1 MNIAI
6 IGYGKMGREIE
17 CIAKSHGLNVASIID
32 PNNSNASFSKIT
44 EKSIKNVDVCID
56 YSIPNA
62 VIDNI
67 KAVSKFGINMVVG
80 TTGWYD
86 SLDKVKQIVKDT
98 SIGFVYSS
106 NFSIGV
112 NVFFRIVEEAC
123 KTLNNIDE
131 YDIYCCELHH
141 KQKIDSPSGTAK
153 VIGNIILKNIDRK
166 SKIVNNNL
174 SGKIRSDQLNIAS
187 IRGGNIPGTHIV
199 GFDSEVDTI
208 ELKHTARSKKGFAMG
223 SILAAKWLQGKKGFF
238 EINDFMKYI
247 INRR

>member
-32 PNNSNASFSKIT
+32 PNNSKASFSKIT
-44 EKSIKNVDVCID
+44 EKSMKNVDICID

-62 VIDNI
+62 VVDNI
-67 KAVSKFGINMVVG
+67 RAVSKFGINMVVG

-131 YDIYCCELHH
+131 YDIFCYELHH
-141 KQKIDSPSGTAK
+141 KQKLDSPSGTAK
-153 VIGNIILKNIDRK
+153 VIGEIILKNIDRK

-174 SGKIRSDQLNIAS
+174 IGKIRSDQLNIVS
-187 IRGGNIPGTHIV
+187 IRGGNIPGTHII
-199 GFDSEVDTI
+199 GFDSEFDTI
-208 ELKHTARSKKGFAMG
+208 ELKHTARSRKGFAMG

-238 EINDFMKYI
+238 EINDFMKCI
-247 INRR
+247 INGG